1 MALTLDFQRGISRLG
16 ARSPER
22 GAIPD
27 TGGLLRGMAQGTM
40 QQRLGDMQ
48 SDLTNR
54 RMDAAVTDAR
64 RELRMAR
71 KDAGLALGATAVNTG
86 LTLAQNREREL
97 AQREAE
103 EQAGRVRDYW
113 DSMNEIM
120 TRFGPQ
126 ILERLRVDQTPP
138 STAREG

>member
-1 MALTLDFQRGISRLG
+1 MALTLDFQRGLSRLG
-16 ARSPER
+16 TLSPER
-22 GAIPD
+22 GAIPN
-27 TGGLLRGMAQGTM
+27 TGGLVRGMARGTM

-48 SDLTNR
+48 SGLADR

-86 LTLAQNREREL
+86 LTLAQNREREI
-97 AQREAE
+97 AQQEAE
-103 EQAGRVRDYW
+103 ARASQERDMW

-120 TRFGPQ
+120 SRFGPQ
-126 ILERLRVDQTPP
+126 ILERLRIDTNPM
-138 STAREG
+138 SNAREA

>member
-1 MALTLDFQRGISRLG
+1 
-16 ARSPER
+16 
-22 GAIPD
+22 
-27 TGGLLRGMAQGTM
+27 M

-48 SDLTNR
+48 SGLADR

-103 EQAGRVRDYW
+103 EQAARVQDYW
-113 DSMNEIM
+113 ESMNEIM

-126 ILERLRVDQTPP
+126 ILEWLRIDQTPP
-138 STAREG
+138 SNTREG